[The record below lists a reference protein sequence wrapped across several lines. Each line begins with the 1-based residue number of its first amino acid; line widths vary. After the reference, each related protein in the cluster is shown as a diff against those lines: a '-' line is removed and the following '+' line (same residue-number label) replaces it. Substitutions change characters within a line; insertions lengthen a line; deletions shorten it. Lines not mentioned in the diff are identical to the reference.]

1 MPNEHSQTTV
11 VVHLR
16 SFVNSLFFAQL
27 VDILNR
33 RGTLTLIARILLS
46 VASRSRAVS
55 VARGGVRGCVMGCVS
70 GGFISGLPAGRDTQ
84 SIAVPSYRSGLRQIA
99 GRAVPPA
106 LLMPSHV
113 AIFEPAH
120 WAAGVSAAWVV
131 AAVGFSFP

>member
-55 VARGGVRGCVMGCVS
+55 VARGGFREDSSPDCRRAAIRRVLRC
-70 GGFISGLPAGRDTQ
+70 LPIG
-84 SIAVPSYRSGLRQIA
+84 
-99 GRAVPPA
+99 PA
-106 LLMPSHV
+106 CGKLLDALSLQPC
-113 AIFEPAH
+113 
-120 WAAGVSAAWVV
+120 
-131 AAVGFSFP
+131 